1 LDEQKVWLEG
11 SSDPVHVVLDGGHE
25 IYEDDPAGVAAE
37 IVKALERVRAR

>member
-25 IYEDDPAGVAAE
+25 IYEDDRQAWRP
-37 IVKALERVRAR
+37 RS